1 MIQTF
6 RLKKGQI
13 TFAEDR
19 IIISDKAKEQKV
31 MTLLS
36 TGVYSIFGLM
46 NINKFEQTGDE
57 FFYIFWVVI
66 TILGLI
72 MFAVN
77 IFSSTKSVIHLTDI
91 KSLKVKHRFSNTFLD
106 IKLSN
111 NQIRRVIQIEDAL
124 ELKEYVVTNLEDLT
138 RK

>member
-1 MIQTF
+1 
-6 RLKKGQI
+6 
-13 TFAEDR
+13 
-19 IIISDKAKEQKV
+19 
-31 MTLLS
+31 
-36 TGVYSIFGLM
+36 
-46 NINKFEQTGDE
+46 
-57 FFYIFWVVI
+57 
-66 TILGLI
+66 
-72 MFAVN
+72 
-77 IFSSTKSVIHLTDI
+77 TKSVIHLTDI